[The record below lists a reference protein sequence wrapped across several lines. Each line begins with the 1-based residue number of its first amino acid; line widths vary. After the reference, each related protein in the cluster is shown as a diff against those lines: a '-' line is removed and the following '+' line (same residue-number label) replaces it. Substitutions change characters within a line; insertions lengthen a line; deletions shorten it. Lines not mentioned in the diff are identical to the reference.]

1 MKKLANVRAL
11 WQCPKCGNRFVAR
24 NLWHSCVRVPLAAHF
39 KGKGPIVRRT
49 FAALLRALQRN
60 GPVAVVSS
68 KTRITFM
75 VRMRFAGV
83 TPRKNSL
90 PGHLLVPA
98 RVRAARLRRGARYGR
113 LQLHPFCLT
122 HPKQIDRAFRRLL
135 AEAYAV
141 GQQKHLERPAKTR

>member
-1 MKKLANVRAL
+1 MGAKKRPF
-11 WQCPKCGNRFVAR
+11 WRCPKCGNRFVTR
-24 NLWHSCVRVPLAAHF
+24 NPWHSCVRVPLAQHF
-39 KGKGPIVRRT
+39 KGKAPLVRKT
-49 FAALLRALQRN
+49 FNALVAALRRN
-60 GPVAVVSS
+60 GPVTIVSS

-98 RVRAARLRRGARYGR
+98 QVGPARQRRGETFDR
-113 LQLHPFCLT
+113 LYVHGFCLT
-122 HPKQIDRAFRRLL
+122 HPKQIDGAFRLLL

-141 GQQKHLERPAKTR
+141 GEQRHFERPAKKR